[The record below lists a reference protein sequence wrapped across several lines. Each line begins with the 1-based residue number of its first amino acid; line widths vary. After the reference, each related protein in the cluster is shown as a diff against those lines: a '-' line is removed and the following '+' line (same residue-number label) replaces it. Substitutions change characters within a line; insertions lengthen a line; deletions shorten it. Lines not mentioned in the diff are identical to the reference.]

1 MVWNPLWKSVP
12 LQAYKNSDHYWFSR
26 KDAMNSPKTPFYKPS
41 RTAASHA
48 PMRQASQRK
57 RRQLTIC
64 LLLAL
69 VVLFIYPGLRD
80 RLNARDYL
88 QRLAPGKI
96 LVATP
101 KLYGQMFRDTELLI
115 VQHDEEGT
123 RALVLGVPLA
133 AGLDRMRQIQYPQ
146 RKELMDAAQPADFWG
161 GPLKLNKPLTLSANQ
176 LVSSDPGTKSL
187 SEESISVGNNTLQVH
202 QTSTLE
208 GEIETTSAVTFRG
221 YAGWYPGQLA
231 RELRD
236 GRWQVLNASVPVVER
251 HLAQL
256 FNTIA
261 P

>member
-1 MVWNPLWKSVP
+1 
-12 LQAYKNSDHYWFSR
+12 
-26 KDAMNSPKTPFYKPS
+26 MNSPKTPFYKTS

-48 PMRQASQRK
+48 PMRQALQRK
-57 RRQLTIC
+57 RRRLTIC

-69 VVLFIYPGLRD
+69 AVLFIYPGLRD

-88 QRLAPGKI
+88 QRLAPGKV

-123 RALVLGVPLA
+123 QALVLGVPFSE
-133 AGLDRMRQIQYPQ
+133 GLERMRQIQSPQ
-146 RKELMDAAQPADFWG
+146 RKVLIDAAQPADFWG

-176 LVSSDPGTKSL
+176 LVSSDSGTNPL
-187 SEESISVGNNTLQVH
+187 SEDSIAVGDYTLQVH
-202 QTSTLE
+202 QTSTLDSA
-208 GEIETTSAVTFRG
+208 IEATSAVTFRG
-221 YAGWYPGQLA
+221 YAGWLPGQLA

-236 GRWQVLNASVPVVER
+236 GRWQVLNASAPVLER

-261 P
+261 PKEKVYGH